1 MLLKNIKVKVV
12 EEIVS
17 EHLSVTIRECA
28 CSIHDHNPLFQFNWT
43 MSSEQDSS
51 EVKTRV
57 QLSSQKNMVTF
68 CPKSDQPEIY

>member
-1 MLLKNIKVKVV
+1 MLLHNIKVKAA
-12 EEIVS
+12 EETVS
-17 EHLSVTIRECA
+17 YHLCITIRECA
-28 CSIHDHNPLFQFNWT
+28 SGMHDHNPLIQFNWT